1 MNYKWRRKLHTFRRH
16 LRWMAHP
23 VTIFIALQFVW
34 IAITLI
40 WVLWFVGQQAEIAQ
54 LAERFGRENFDSRA
68 VIAILI
74 VGCIL
79 LAVLL
84 VGTIALFVFGQ
95 KQSSL
100 AFQQRSFVSS
110 VTHEL
115 KSPLASLQLASETI
129 QTRQLDTPT
138 RNRLFGMINS
148 DIERLRRLIDRILVA
163 GRLDQGIFGVEPTEE
178 RLHLRSTIEN
188 IVRQSQ
194 HLDEQLAERVSLDC
208 EANLEYLG
216 PAAALHLILGN
227 LLENAIKYSPL
238 GAPIVITV
246 RLGSGYLQVQIT
258 DQGLGLDRKEQKNIF
273 KMFHRADISI
283 QKAIPGTG
291 LGLYI
296 VKAAVRN
303 LNGSVWVESP
313 GRGQGSTFSIRLP
326 NPISL
331 KKGQSQE

>member
-1 MNYKWRRKLHTFRRH
+1 MNYRWRRRIHTVRRH
-16 LRWMAHP
+16 LRWMTHP
-23 VTIFIALQFVW
+23 VTIFVALQFVW

-74 VGCIL
+74 VGCVL

-129 QTRQLDTPT
+129 QTRELDIQT
-138 RNRLFGMINS
+138 RSRLFGMINS

-163 GRLDQGIFGVEPTEE
+163 GRLDQGIFGAEPVEE
-178 RLHLRSTIEN
+178 RLHLRSTIGN
-188 IVRQSQ
+188 IIQQ
-194 HLDEQLAERVSLDC
+194 AEHLDSQLSKRVSIKCGTD
-208 EANLEYLG
+208 LEYLG
-216 PAAALHLILGN
+216 PEAALQLILGN

-238 GAPIVITV
+238 SAPIAIIVTL
-246 RLGSGYLQVQIT
+246 RSEYLQVQIV
-258 DQGLGLDRKEQKNIF
+258 DQGMGLDRKEQKNIF

-283 QKAIPGTG
+283 KKAIPGTG

-313 GRGQGSTFSIRLP
+313 GRGHGSTFSIRLP
-326 NPISL
+326 NPTPS
-331 KKGQSQE
+331 KKG